1 MAKELALH
9 QSMRKRSTIDSYH
22 RLIFSIASR
31 VNRSGDQLFAGTCFT
46 TNQPVVLVGATRA
59 TSAITCRNL
68 LHRFWS
74 AVLGRLGSLLARAAM
89 DPVPTEIGRAST
101 GAVPLKL
108 EHPGIRKSIQNA

>member
-46 TNQPVVLVGATRA
+46 TNQHRCIGRSDT
-59 TSAITCRNL
+59 RNL
-68 LHRFWS
+68 GNYLPE
-74 AVLGRLGSLLARAAM
+74 LGMAPYQFVRSCALRNCF
-89 DPVPTEIGRAST
+89 
-101 GAVPLKL
+101 LKVRDL
-108 EHPGIRKSIQNA
+108 NLQRTYPFTL